1 MVLLKLF
8 FSFFKISLFAVGGA
22 YSFLPLV
29 ESEVVQHHQWLDR
42 SEFLEVVGIV
52 KVFPGAI
59 SINFATYTGYKV
71 AGIPG
76 VIVANAANM
85 LPPVLLILFAA
96 RLYLKYKDIPAVRSA
111 FTMAQYAVFAMIL
124 AVAIQLVNKSQL
136 LEFKHL
142 AVVAAAFSLFLF
154 TRIHPVFVIFAAA
167 AFGVLLR

>member
-1 MVLLKLF
+1 MIYLQLF
-8 FSFFKISLFAVGGA
+8 VSFFKISLCAIGGA

-29 ESEVVQHHQWLDR
+29 EREVVQYHQWLDKP
-42 SEFLEVVGIV
+42 EFLEVVGIV

-76 VIVANAANM
+76 AIVANIANM

-96 RLYLKYKDIPAVRSA
+96 RLYLKYKDVPAVRSA

-124 AVAIQLVNKSQL
+124 AVAIQLVNKPQL
-136 LEFKHL
+136 LQVKHL
-142 AVVAAAFSLFLF
+142 AVVVAAFSLFLF
-154 TRIHPVFVIFAAA
+154 TQIHPVFVILAAA
-167 AFGVLLR
+167 AFGILLR